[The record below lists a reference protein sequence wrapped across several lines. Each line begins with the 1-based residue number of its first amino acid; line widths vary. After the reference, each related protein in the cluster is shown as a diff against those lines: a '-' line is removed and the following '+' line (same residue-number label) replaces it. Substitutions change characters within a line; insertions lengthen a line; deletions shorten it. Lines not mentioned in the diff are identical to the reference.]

1 VANVLSFRAAPQ
13 NHISL
18 GEIVSWVEKAVGGA
32 SQSWLP
38 PRFYAALKPAEGRLR
53 AEKPAPQNHG
63 NQSPEAMARK
73 PSDTPLSIS
82 LNS

>member
-38 PRFYAALKPAEGRLR
+38 PRFYAALEPAEGRLR
-53 AEKPAPQNHG
+53 AEKPAHQTMEINHLKRWLE
-63 NQSPEAMARK
+63 NPVTPVFQSA
-73 PSDTPLSIS
+73 
-82 LNS
+82 